1 MHNWTFCDEKLPET
15 ADIVAIMVA
24 ELNHEVTDPSKLD
37 YVELDY
43 GSYEDGTW
51 RTWNDWD
58 EGQPWAVVA
67 WCPVP
72 GLDEIKAH
80 TIAWKNLPPGGN
92 YETH

>member
-1 MHNWTFCDEKLPET
+1 MTSSHNWIFCDEKLPET
-15 ADIVAIMVA
+15 SDTVAIMVA

-51 RTWNDWD
+51 STWNDWD

-67 WCPVP
+67 WCSVP
-72 GLDEIKAH
+72 GIDEIKAH
-80 TIAWKNLPPGGN
+80 NISWKNLGRQDRD
-92 YETH
+92 